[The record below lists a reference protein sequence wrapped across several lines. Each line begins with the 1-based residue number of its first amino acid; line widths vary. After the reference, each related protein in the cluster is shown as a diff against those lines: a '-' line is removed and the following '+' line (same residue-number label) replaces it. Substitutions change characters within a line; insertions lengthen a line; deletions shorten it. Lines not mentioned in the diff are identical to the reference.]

1 MSAACHLERV
11 ALYSRGA
18 APAEAIAQQSAE
30 SAAPP
35 IEPYVGTVVAAEVC
49 EYCDAPTLSWRKCK
63 QICTS
68 CGQINR
74 SCADL

>member
-1 MSAACHLERV
+1 MSAVCHLERV
-11 ALYSRGA
+11 ALYTRDAMPA
-18 APAEAIAQQSAE
+18 A
-30 SAAPP
+30 SAAPRV
-35 IEPYVGTVVAAEVC
+35 EPYVGTTVAADLC
-49 EYCDAPTLSWRKCK
+49 EYCDAATLTWRKCK

>member
-11 ALYSRGA
+11 ALYTHGA
-18 APAEAIAQQSAE
+18 VTAPAEAPA
-30 SAAPP
+30 
-35 IEPYVGTVVAAEVC
+35 PYVGTAVAVEVC
-49 EYCDAPTLSWRKCK
+49 EYCDAATLTWRKCK